1 MSRKVV
7 VLTVGMGF
15 NADPQASLY
24 GPLERSMREDRADKI
39 WLFPSRQSLVHAEH
53 LRTALADL
61 PIVVAE
67 ALPESA
73 EEDPAVC
80 YSFFQTLFDAVLAD
94 GTRPSQVELDYTRG
108 TKTMSAAAMLA
119 AVSRRVER
127 FRYVSGER
135 GENNLVRAGTERVR
149 VFSAA
154 SISADREME
163 SAKQLMALQR
173 YSAIPTVIA
182 RWEERYP
189 AEFYGQARHLAACAA
204 FWDAWD
210 RLEYPEAARCF
221 AATQEA
227 QEWYTPGGRAGEAI
241 RFLAKSRD
249 LPVAELS
256 LPTWALV
263 FDLLENAR
271 RRLAQS
277 QLEDVL
283 LRAYR
288 SLELMGQAELYRFG
302 IETDGADPE
311 NAAIKAWVAYRR
323 KEGKSIPENKP
334 GKGYQLSKM
343 LVGSLLKHLRSPLA
357 NDLNKFDED
366 RVIKAEKRNVSLL
379 IHGFVAQA
387 TAERVTEL
395 RGMLEVGLRGIAR
408 KGVPDELRWME
419 AAVQFPKRPMKAGG

>member
-24 GPLERSMREDRADKI
+24 GPLERSMREQPADKI

-53 LRTALADL
+53 LRTTLADM

-67 ALPESA
+67 PLPESA
-73 EEDPAVC
+73 EEDPNVC
-80 YSFFQTLFDAVLAD
+80 YAFFQKLFDAVLAD

-135 GENNLVRAGTERVR
+135 GENNLVKAGTEQVR

-154 SISADREME
+154 SISADRELE
-163 SAKQLMALQR
+163 AAKQLMALQR

-182 RWEERYP
+182 RWQERYP
-189 AEFYGQARHLAACAA
+189 VELHAATRHLAACAE

-210 RLEYPEAARCF
+210 RLEYSEAARRF
-221 AATQEA
+221 SGTQDI
-227 QEWYTPGGRAGEAI
+227 QDWYTPSGQAGEAI
-241 RFLAKSRD
+241 QFLGRSRH
-249 LPVAELS
+249 LPVAQLS

-263 FDLLENAR
+263 FDLLENSR
-271 RRLAQS
+271 RRLAQA
-277 QLEDVL
+277 QFEDVL

-288 SLELMGQAELYRFG
+288 SLELMGQAELYRYGF
-302 IETDGADPE
+302 ETDGADPE
-311 NAAIKAWVAYRR
+311 NAEIKAWIAYRR
-323 KEGKSIPENKP
+323 KEGKSIPEIKT
-334 GKGYQLSKM
+334 GTGYELSKDW
-343 LVGSLLKHLRSPLA
+343 VGSLLKHLKSPLA
-357 NDLNKFDED
+357 HALNNFDTG
-366 RVIKAEKRNVSLL
+366 RVVQAKQRNKSLL
-379 IHGFVAQA
+379 IHGFEAQA
-387 TAERVTEL
+387 TSERAVEL
-395 RGMLEVGLRGIAR
+395 SGMLEVGLPGIAR
-408 KGVPDELRWME
+408 RGVPDELRWIE
-419 AAVQFPKRPMKAGG
+419 SAVRFPVR